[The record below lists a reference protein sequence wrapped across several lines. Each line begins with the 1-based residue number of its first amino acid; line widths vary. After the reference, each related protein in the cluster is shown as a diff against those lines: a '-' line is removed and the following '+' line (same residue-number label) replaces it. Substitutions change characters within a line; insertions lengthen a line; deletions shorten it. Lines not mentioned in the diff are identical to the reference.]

1 MKNLTVFCQNIQGL
15 SINEQ
20 NTKKS
25 ELKLSLLLAN
35 KKRDIIVITETKV
48 TEKSWI
54 QGTSRGSK
62 YYCQG
67 YNAFVQENGAR
78 GLIVL
83 VRKVSGIL
91 VKNIKKVNLDII
103 RLDIEIGPNK
113 LTIFAVYGTS
123 SCDDPQFFIN
133 LRTEIVECENEEIIL
148 LGDFNISL
156 NKKMDLDGYTTDPHW
171 RSRAVVNEWIESGDF
186 TDAFRSLNPDAHLNT
201 WQSPQGTKR
210 ARLDYILIS
219 SNLASKLQ
227 YCKITPCDASISDHQ
242 GVEACITLDK
252 TPPGPGLF
260 RANPKIEKDES
271 YQNSVRYLINEE
283 LINLCNIND
292 KSKEEEHKKNNELFK
307 IRQDTSIAKPPKKIE
322 IYVS

>member
-83 VRKVSGIL
+83 VRKVSGI
-91 VKNIKKVNLDII
+91 VVENIKK
-103 RLDIEIGPNK
+103 
-113 LTIFAVYGTS
+113 
-123 SCDDPQFFIN
+123 
-133 LRTEIVECENEEIIL
+133 
-148 LGDFNISL
+148 
-156 NKKMDLDGYTTDPHW
+156 
-171 RSRAVVNEWIESGDF
+171 
-186 TDAFRSLNPDAHLNT
+186 
-201 WQSPQGTKR
+201 
-210 ARLDYILIS
+210 
-219 SNLASKLQ
+219 SK
-227 YCKITPCDASISDHQ
+227 S
-242 GVEACITLDK
+242 
-252 TPPGPGLF
+252 
-260 RANPKIEKDES
+260 
-271 YQNSVRYLINEE
+271 
-283 LINLCNIND
+283 
-292 KSKEEEHKKNNELFK
+292 
-307 IRQDTSIAKPPKKIE
+307 
-322 IYVS
+322 